1 MKAGS
6 RGLSDSRE
14 RFGLRRALVVLQVA
28 LSLVL
33 VVVALLFVRTLRNLT
48 TLDPGFRQD
57 GALVASLDYRKG
69 GVTRESADAVSRD
82 LLARLRALPGV
93 DAAAHIYTTPVGGNF

>member
-6 RGLSDSRE
+6 RGTTDGRE

-33 VVVALLFVRTLRNLT
+33 VVGALLLARSLRNLT
-48 TLDPGFRQD
+48 TMDPGFRQE
-57 GALVASLDYRKG
+57 GVMTVTLDMR
-69 GVTRESADAVSRD
+69 R
-82 LLARLRALPGV
+82 ARLSDGQYWSRS
-93 DAAAHIYTTPVGGNF
+93 